1 MIVVL
6 TGAPGAGKGTQ
17 AELLAKRGGFKKLS
31 TGDALRKHVKAG
43 TSIGKLAGAVMERG
57 ELVSDELLFS
67 ILREELALLS
77 EGELI
82 LLDGYPRNIAQA
94 EALDSLKSTHPVKA
108 AILLDVPR
116 QELVARLSGR
126 RVCGGCGATY
136 HVKEQPSKVAGIC
149 DKCGG
154 ELSQRP
160 DDTPSSV
167 NVRLDIYEKATRPVL
182 EYYRKHG
189 VFREV
194 VGVGDPESIYGVLR
208 DTISGF

>member
-1 MIVVL
+1 
-6 TGAPGAGKGTQ
+6 
-17 AELLAKRGGFKKLS
+17 
-31 TGDALRKHVKAG
+31 
-43 TSIGKLAGAVMERG
+43 
-57 ELVSDELLFS
+57 LVSDELLFG
-67 ILREELALLS
+67 ILRVELALLAD
-77 EGELI
+77 GELI
-82 LLDGYPRNIAQA
+82 LLDGYPRNISQA

-116 QELVARLSGR
+116 EELVARLSGR

-154 ELSQRP
+154 DLSQRP
-160 DDTPSSV
+160 DDSPSSV

-182 EYYRKHG
+182 EYYRKQG

-194 VGVGDPESIYGVLR
+194 VGVGDPDSIYGVLR